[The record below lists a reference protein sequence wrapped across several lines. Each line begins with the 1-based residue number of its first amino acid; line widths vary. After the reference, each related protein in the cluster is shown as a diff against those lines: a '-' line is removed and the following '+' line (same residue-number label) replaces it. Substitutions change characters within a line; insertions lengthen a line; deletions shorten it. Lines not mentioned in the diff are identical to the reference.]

1 MIIMSKKSIRWIN
14 NLSVNSQRG
23 YQSVIKKYEKF
34 HGMSIDDLITEA
46 LDEQTQQVPPH
57 LLKIIDRIE
66 DFQRFL
72 IKENLCRSTIRL
84 QVGMIKRIYVKNRV
98 VLPYLEELRANDGRK
113 REYIQ
118 YEDILTHDEIRKA
131 LTEMNPIT
139 RARALTMAQGGLSN
153 EECEHLTLTSF
164 INETYQYHQ
173 KDNLIEALTWLSKT
187 ENPIIWVT
195 MLIRQKTQKPY
206 YAIIGAEAVNSIAE
220 AKLYEYG
227 LKKNKGVIPEKLL
240 SNNKRSFHDTLV
252 RINDRLGYGRVSE
265 ERKLR
270 PHMLRKFHATYIK
283 GSVLTYEE
291 DSILSNAEIDEMQ
304 GRGKTSVQDT
314 YIKTNPLRQK
324 LLYAKVM
331 NNLSF
336 YNEYN
341 YQIIGDDVVVNV
353 TDLSLKNH
361 NLELEVKELSR
372 KLSEKEKN
380 SQKLDALRNELG
392 EDTFKELVL
401 GILNTS

>member
-1 MIIMSKKSIRWIN
+1 MSKKSIRWIN

-353 TDLSLKNH
+353 TD
-361 NLELEVKELSR
+361 
-372 KLSEKEKN
+372 
-380 SQKLDALRNELG
+380 
-392 EDTFKELVL
+392 
-401 GILNTS
+401 

>member
-1 MIIMSKKSIRWIN
+1 MSKKSIRWIN